1 MKKALVLALS
11 VFMVLALATA
21 AFAAEVSYSGKVE
34 VTFGGYTEGEDKE
47 AAAFGGVKEATIT
60 VDFAKDFGEG
70 VTAGVKT
77 KVEAHGDAYKDQDEG
92 DPNHGVFD
100 PEDIKKEFIFDTEA
114 YVKVERDLFTAQ
126 ASTGIDGG
134 VGKDFG
140 EYNISK
146 NPGIGLDLKLIDG
159 LTISTIFNNARQTDT
174 SKTYNNFLVK
184 GEFAQDLFT
193 VGGGYQNDAQEEK
206 TAFGVYGSANLIDGL
221 ALKAEYGNR
230 KEKDNDAISS
240 ILASAEY
247 TLDALTA
254 KLGFLMNDID
264 FQSLND
270 DDADQEYRINEAYR
284 FDPEHKVMVL
294 FADAAYK
301 LTEAFEVNGNFDY
314 LLSVKDENDKDVED
328 VEKLGFKVGA
338 KYTYNALTLEGW
350 YKAWDASQIGAKASY
365 KLVEGVD
372 TSFEVTSSK
381 TDKDDKDA
389 KLAYT
394 AKIVATF

>member
-1 MKKALVLALS
+1 MKKALVLALTA
-11 VFMVLALATA
+11 FMVLSLATA
-21 AFAAEVSYSGKVE
+21 AFAVE
-34 VTFGGYTEGEDKE
+34 VTYEGEVAVTWGGEKE
-47 AAAFGGVKEATIT
+47 GEADASHGFNDDTLTAYVT
-60 VDFAKDFGEG
+60 VDFLEDYGDG
-70 VTAGVKT
+70 LTAGVTT
-77 KVEAHGDAYKDQDEG
+77 KVGIGDGTDG
-92 DPNHGVFD
+92 DFD
-100 PEDIKKEFIFDTEA
+100 GTLNTDSSGWIKL
-114 YVKVERDLFTAQ
+114 ERDLFTVQ

-134 VGKDFG
+134 IGRDFG
-140 EYNISK
+140 EF
-146 NPGIGLDLKLIDG
+146 GITKKAGLGLDLNVIDG
-159 LTISTIFNNARQTDT
+159 LTVNTIFNGKKDA
-174 SKTYNNFLVK
+174 YNFLVK

-193 VGGGYQNDAQEEK
+193 VGGGYQNDAQEEQ

-254 KLGFLMNDID
+254 KLGFLMNDIG
-264 FQSLND
+264 FKSLND

-284 FDPEHKVMVL
+284 FEADHKVMVL